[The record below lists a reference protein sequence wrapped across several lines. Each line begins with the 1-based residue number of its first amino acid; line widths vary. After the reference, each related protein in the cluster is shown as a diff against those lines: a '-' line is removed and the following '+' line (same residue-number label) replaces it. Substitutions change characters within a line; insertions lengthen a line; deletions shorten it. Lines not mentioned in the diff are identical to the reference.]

1 MARPIDL
8 VPTRS
13 RALLWLRRNFFRRWY
28 DVVLTALLA
37 AGLLAIL
44 AKVYRWAVS
53 DAAFSPD
60 PEACRSAAGACWSVI
75 TDMWPL
81 FVAGLYPADERWRVH
96 AGFLLLVAAIV
107 FTLVPA
113 VRKRSFV
120 VLLWSVVPVAFL
132 VLVHG
137 GVFGLAVVEPQKWGG
152 ILLTVLLAVVSQSV
166 AFPFG
171 LALALARHSQRHA
184 GLRTAAMLYI
194 EVVRS
199 VPLVMVLLMTTLILP
214 LFLPPTLPLN
224 TVVTAA
230 IGITMFSAAA
240 IAEVVRGGLNGL
252 PPGQEEA
259 AASLG
264 LRYGQTMR
272 LVVLPQALHRV
283 QPALVGTLIT
293 FVKGSTLVVAIGLY
307 DLLGSAVLAS
317 TNPTWVGHSIE
328 PLIFVAA
335 LFWVMCFA
343 LSRIS
348 RRMELRRSDAHRG
361 HGVTAVSGNR

>member
-1 MARPIDL
+1 MGRPVDGI
-8 VPTRS
+8 PSQS
-13 RALLWLRRNFFRRWY
+13 RALFWLRRNFFRRWY
-28 DVVLTALLA
+28 DAVFTALLA
-37 AGLLAIL
+37 AGLIAIL
-44 AKVYRWAVS
+44 ARVYRWAVA

-60 PEACRSAAGACWSVI
+60 PEACRSAAGACWSVVA
-75 TDMWPL
+75 DMWPL
-81 FVAGLYPADERWRVH
+81 FLAGLYPSDERWRVH
-96 AGFLLLVAAIV
+96 AGFLLLGIAIAL
-107 FTLVPA
+107 TLIPA
-113 VRKRSFV
+113 VRKRSLV
-120 VLLWSVVPVAFL
+120 ILLCCIVPVSFL

-152 ILLTVLLAVVSQSV
+152 ILLTVILAVVSQTV

-171 LALALARHSQRHA
+171 LALALARHSRRHA
-184 GLRTAAMLYI
+184 GLRTAATIYI
-194 EVVRS
+194 EIVRS

-252 PPGQEEA
+252 PQGQEEA

-348 RRMELRRSDAHRG
+348 RRMELRRSEAHRG
-361 HGVTAVSGNR
+361 DGVAAGAGSR